1 MYCPST
7 GSKIFWPGPN
17 FLGLD
22 QNILCRTKRWFMF
35 SKLVF
40 GPTQM
45 SFWKGTKCN
54 EIFGQAQTI
63 WTGSFGPVEGQGIR
77 APQEHRAYKKK
88 YFLLAEGGIWRLRN
102 ATKLILNESWV
113 TSLIMWGKF
122 SSHQSLQSYLFYKS
136 RGVATGGSGGPQ
148 ASLGI
153 CKISYTPGWNVWGE
167 CLFYEVNA
175 PLLHV
180 CYKP

>member
-153 CKISYTPGWNVWGE
+153 CKIS
-167 CLFYEVNA
+167 
-175 PLLHV
+175 
-180 CYKP
+180 